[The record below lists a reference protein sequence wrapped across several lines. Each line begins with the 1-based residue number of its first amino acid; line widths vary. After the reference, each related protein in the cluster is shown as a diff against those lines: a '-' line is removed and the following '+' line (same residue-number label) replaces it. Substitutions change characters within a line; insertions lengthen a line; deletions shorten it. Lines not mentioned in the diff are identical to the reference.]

1 MIEQKYPDI
10 IVVEGATDEALLR
23 TFLDADIV
31 TTNGSDVPHETLE
44 FLKEASKVRGIVV
57 LTDPDSPGKRIR
69 DRIAEEIPEVK
80 HAFVRK
86 EKSIKHGK
94 VGVAESSKEEVLEAL
109 SHVIPSTKAAKGELT
124 HADLVDLGL
133 LGDDGA
139 QKRRE
144 AIENKLH
151 LGHGNAK
158 TFLKRANALGLNK
171 EKVLEAMK
179 E

>member
-1 MIEQKYPDI
+1 MNKEKYPDI
-10 IVVEGATDEALLR
+10 IVVEGASDEALIR
-23 TFLDADIV
+23 TFLNADIV
-31 TTNGSDVPHETLE
+31 LTNGSEVPHETLD
-44 FLKEASKVRGIVV
+44 FLKEASKTRGIIV

-69 DRIAEEIPEVK
+69 DRIAEEVPGAK

-86 EKSIKHGK
+86 EKSIKNGK
-94 VGVAESSKEEVLEAL
+94 VGVAESSKEEILEAL
-109 SHVIPSTKAAKGELT
+109 SHIVPSTSAPIGALT

-133 LGDDGA
+133 LGDEGA
-139 QKRRE
+139 KTRRE
-144 AIENKLH
+144 ALENKLH

-171 EKVLEAMK
+171 EKILEAMK